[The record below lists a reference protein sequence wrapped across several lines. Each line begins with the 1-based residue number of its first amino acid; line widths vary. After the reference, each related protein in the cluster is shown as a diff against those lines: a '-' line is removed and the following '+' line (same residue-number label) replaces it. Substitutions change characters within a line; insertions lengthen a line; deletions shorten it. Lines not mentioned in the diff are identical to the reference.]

1 MGIEHFKIKKI
12 LGIIVLGLIFYI
24 NPLTIHDSNAGWFSD
39 PMEKCMDR
47 LIKGTYNNN
56 EQYSAVAAKFC
67 KGADKSTDKCM
78 DRLIKGTYNNKESYS
93 VAAAKMCLGN

>member
-1 MGIEHFKIKKI
+1 MKKL
-12 LGIIVLGLIFYI
+12 LGIIVLSLVFYV
-24 NPLTIHDSNAGWFSD
+24 NPLTINDSNAGWFSD